1 MSATGTL
8 GVIENTGQA
17 AVLLNPLRL
26 KLLGELREPDSA
38 SGLARRLRLPR
49 QKLNY
54 HLRELE
60 KQRLVELVGE
70 RRKGNCVE
78 RMLRATARTY
88 VISPAALG
96 ALGADPAAVQDR
108 FSSTYLVA
116 VAARAVR
123 EVARLRSQA
132 EKRGKRLATLTL
144 EGEVRFAS
152 AQERSAFAEELAA
165 QFARLVA
172 KYHDQKTP
180 GGRAFRFIVG
190 GYPAVSKK
198 DEEREP

>member
-1 MSATGTL
+1 MGATGTL

-17 AVLLNPLRL
+17 AVLLDPLRL
-26 KLLGELREPDSA
+26 KLLGELRDPDSA

-60 KQRLVELVGE
+60 KQKLVELVGE

-78 RMLRATARTY
+78 RVLRATARTY

-108 FSSTYLVA
+108 FSATYLVA

-123 EVARLRSQA
+123 EVAGLRSRA
-132 EKRGKRLATLTL
+132 EKAGKRLATLTL

-152 AQERSAFAEELAA
+152 AQERSAFAQELAA

-172 KYHDQKTP
+172 KYHNQKAS
-180 GGRAFRFIVG
+180 GGRTFRFIVG
-190 GYPAVSKK
+190 GYPAVSAK
-198 DEEREP
+198 EQERES